1 MGIEDLRQIDAW
13 TEYWQTGM
21 SGSCVGGPG
30 LESIITPVWND
41 FIDLLPRNARVLD
54 LATGNGIVA
63 RICEARARLKELEIS
78 IDAVDAAAI
87 DPRRHLQNLEHMPQS
102 IQFHAGVRLE
112 SLPFEDEQFAGIVSQ
127 FGFEYAPRDAAS
139 AEAVRVLRPG
149 GRIRLIIHSRDGVIS
164 RDISMRLQ
172 RLRAAFGEDGIPGIV
187 MRLAC
192 NTAVSNHD
200 ISNSDSQ
207 KLRLAAARLSTL
219 AVEAPADDSA
229 LFYSR
234 EFLHVW
240 QRRERYHPA
249 DLRRSLEAGW
259 KTARYMALRQEQ
271 MLKVACSITDM
282 EALANRFRAA
292 GLEIDG
298 ISKLKNSQGDN
309 QIAWLCDAHKPG
321 AKVPPLP
328 DL

>member
-1 MGIEDLRQIDAW
+1 MGIEERTLIDAW
-13 TEYWQTGM
+13 TEYWRTGM

-41 FIDLLPRNARVLD
+41 FVDLLPRNARVLD

-63 RICEARARLKELEIS
+63 RICAARARLNELGIS

-87 DPRRHLQNLEHMPQS
+87 DPKWHLQNLEHKLQS

-112 SLPFEDEQFAGIVSQ
+112 SLPFEDEQFTGIVSQ

-139 AEAVRVLRPG
+139 AETIRVLRPG
-149 GRIRLIIHSRDGVIS
+149 GRIRLIMHSREGVIS

-172 RLRAAFGEDGIPGIV
+172 RLQEALGEDGIPGIV
-187 MRLAC
+187 MRLAR
-192 NTAVSNHD
+192 NTA
-200 ISNSDSQ
+200 ISNSDSR
-207 KLRLAAARLSTL
+207 KLRLAVDRLSTQAL
-219 AVEAPADDSA
+219 EAPADDSA

-259 KTARYMALRQEQ
+259 NTARNMVLRQEQ
-271 MLKVACSITDM
+271 MLEVACSATDM
-282 EALANRFRAA
+282 EALANGFRTA
-292 GLEIDG
+292 GLEVDQ
-298 ISKLKNSQGDN
+298 ISKIIDHQREN

-321 AKVPPLP
+321 GESADSP
-328 DL
+328 

>member
-1 MGIEDLRQIDAW
+1 MDTEDLRLIDAW
-13 TEYWQTGM
+13 TEYWRTGM

-30 LESIITPVWND
+30 LDSCITPVWND

-63 RICEARARLKELEIS
+63 RICAARSRLKELGIS

-102 IQFHAGVRLE
+102 IQFHSGVHLE
-112 SLPFEDEQFAGIVSQ
+112 SLPFKNEQFTGVVSQ

-139 AEAVRVLRPG
+139 AEAARVLRPG

-172 RLRAAFGEDGIPGIV
+172 RLRAALGEDGIPGIV
-187 MRLAC
+187 MRLAR
-192 NTAVSNHD
+192 NTAKSNG
-200 ISNSDSQ
+200 DSR
-207 KLRLAAARLSTL
+207 KLSLAADRLSFQ
-219 AVEAPADDSA
+219 ASEAPEDDSA
-229 LFYSR
+229 IFYSR

-240 QRRERYHPA
+240 QRRGRYHPV
-249 DLRRSLEAGW
+249 DLLRSLEAGW
-259 KTARYMALRQEQ
+259 KNASNMALRQEQ
-271 MLKVACSITDM
+271 MLKVACSATDM
-282 EALANRFRAA
+282 DGLANLFSAA
-292 GLEIDG
+292 GLEVDG
-298 ISKLKNSQGDN
+298 VSKLKNSQGDN

-321 AKVPPLP
+321 GKSAASP
-328 DL
+328 